1 MPAREIMRG
10 PSRATVLHWK
20 SLPGR
25 VDPTV
30 TFVMP
35 SQKERNFPPRM
46 SLYSVSM
53 ITSGQCAAHAS
64 FATSELSDF
73 HWFAVHCRRGMESV
87 VDFKLRAMLIETL
100 FPLAKQS
107 NAQPRCISQSVG
119 RPLFAG
125 YLFANFRAA
134 TSLRAV
140 ALSRGVLGVFS
151 TNGAPVPV
159 NEMIIVTLRQ
169 RLGPDGFIELCQSST
184 TLRNEPE
191 EVFDPVE
198 SWLSVFEGQLSDQR
212 RAEILVRI
220 LQQDSR
226 NFKTINSLAS
236 V

>member
-100 FPLAKQS
+100 FPLAKLS

-140 ALSRGVLGVFS
+140 ALSRGVLGVVS

-159 NEMIIVTLRQ
+159 NETIIVTLRQ
-169 RLGPDGFIELCQSST
+169 RLGPDSS
-184 TLRNEPE
+184 N
-191 EVFDPVE
+191 FA
-198 SWLSVFEGQLSDQR
+198 
-212 RAEILVRI
+212 RARPLFAMNRKRCSIQWRVG
-220 LQQDSR
+220 
-226 NFKTINSLAS
+226 
-236 V
+236 